1 MARSCTGSLQQILG
15 GATERAS
22 WQATSKRN
30 KRKRT
35 PTAWQGIL
43 MRVLIGYANGTRLAV
58 TQLRPIA
65 AIERFEFA
73 VRGAQRNA
81 KRREIFSVWEQPD
94 VRRNGVLGQSC
105 YVDGIF

>member
-43 MRVLIGYANGTRLAV
+43 MRVLIGCANGTRLAV

>member
-30 KRKRT
+30 KRT

-73 VRGAQRNA
+73 VRAAQRNA
-81 KRREIFSVWEQPD
+81 KRFLAFRSS
-94 VRRNGVLGQSC
+94 LM
-105 YVDGIF
+105 

>member
-30 KRKRT
+30 KRT

-73 VRGAQRNA
+73 VRGARRNA
-81 KRREIFSVWEQPD
+81 K
-94 VRRNGVLGQSC
+94 
-105 YVDGIF
+105 